1 MPATLTPRQKAY
13 LTATVLSNKYI
24 PLRPT
29 PKQARF
35 LLTEEKEVFYGGAAG
50 GGKSVAL
57 LMAALQ
63 YVADPNYAAL
73 LLRRTYPD
81 LSQPGAL
88 MDLGETWLRPTDAK
102 WDGETKTWRFHSG
115 ATLTFGF
122 LETEKDKY
130 RYQSAEF
137 QFIGWD
143 ELTQFTRTQY
153 EYLFSRLRR
162 TEDNPVPL
170 RVRSASNPG
179 NIGHLWVKERFIEAA
194 DRERAFVPARIEDN
208 PFLKREEYATTLANL
223 DPVTRA
229 QLLRGD
235 WDIQVSGNFFK
246 RPWFEIIPERPKHI
260 KSIRYWDLAASKD
273 GDYTVGALV
282 GEARGIYYI
291 MDVQRMR
298 ETPGQVEAL
307 VGQMAEIDGIETP
320 VRMEQ
325 EPGSSGINTIDHYAR
340 DVLKGF
346 DFKGD
351 RVTGDKTT
359 RAGPLSSASEA
370 GNVKLVKGTWNN
382 AWLDEAMLFPEGEHD
397 DQIDATSGALNQLT
411 KSDSSRFKIVH
422 VGRVRG

>member
-1 MPATLTPRQKAY
+1 
-13 LTATVLSNKYI
+13 
-24 PLRPT
+24 
-29 PKQARF
+29 
-35 LLTEEKEVFYGGAAG
+35 
-50 GGKSVAL
+50 
-57 LMAALQ
+57 
-63 YVADPNYAAL
+63 
-73 LLRRTYPD
+73 
-81 LSQPGAL
+81 
-88 MDLGETWLRPTDAK
+88 
-102 WDGETKTWRFHSG
+102 
-115 ATLTFGF
+115 
-122 LETEKDKY
+122 
-130 RYQSAEF
+130 
-137 QFIGWD
+137 
-143 ELTQFTRTQY
+143 
-153 EYLFSRLRR
+153 
-162 TEDNPVPL
+162 
-170 RVRSASNPG
+170 
-179 NIGHLWVKERFIEAA
+179 
-194 DRERAFVPARIEDN
+194 
-208 PFLKREEYATTLANL
+208 
-223 DPVTRA
+223 
-229 QLLRGD
+229 
-235 WDIQVSGNFFK
+235 
-246 RPWFEIIPERPKHI
+246 
-260 KSIRYWDLAASKD
+260 
-273 GDYTVGALV
+273 
-282 GEARGIYYI
+282 

>member
-1 MPATLTPRQKAY
+1 MPPLTPRQKGH
-13 LTATVLSNKYI
+13 LSATVLSNKYI

-63 YVADPNYAAL
+63 WVADPNYAAL

-88 MDLGETWLRPTDAK
+88 MDLGEKWLRPTDAK
-102 WDGETKTWRFHSG
+102 WDGETKTWRFPSG
-115 ATLTFGF
+115 STLTFGF

-143 ELTQFTRTQY
+143 ELTQFTQTQY

-179 NIGHLWVKERFIEAA
+179 NIGHVWVKERFLENARP
-194 DRERAFVPARIEDN
+194 DRSFVPARVEDN
-208 PFLKREEYATTLANL
+208 PYLKQEEYAITLSNL
-223 DPVTRA
+223 DVVTRA
-229 QLLRGD
+229 QLLKGD
-235 WDIQVSGNFFK
+235 WDIQLSGNFFK
-246 RPWFEIIPERPKHI
+246 RPWFEIVSDRPKHV
-260 KSIRYWDLAASKD
+260 KCVRYWDLAASKE
-273 GDYTVGALV
+273 GDYTVGALL
-282 GEARGIYYI
+282 GELNGIYHI
-291 MDVQRMR
+291 IDVQRIR

-307 VGQMAEIDGIETP
+307 VRQTAELDGIATP
-320 VRMEQ
+320 VIMEQ
-325 EPGSSGINTIDHYAR
+325 EPGSSGINTIDHYSR

-346 DFKGD
+346 NFKGD

-370 GNVKLVKGTWNN
+370 GNVKLVKGVWNS

-411 KSDSSRFKIVH
+411 KSDSSRFKVIH
-422 VGRVRG
+422 VGKVRG